1 MGGMSEWVTRL
12 SILVAALVGAWY
24 DARER
29 RIPNS
34 LTVPALCLA
43 LAISA
48 LGGLGSL
55 GASLAGTGLCLVL
68 SLPLFLLRGLG
79 GGDVKLLVAFGAFLG
94 PTRLFPAL
102 VVMAFVGGALGL
114 VAMIR
119 QGAVRRTFVNL
130 YLMGQTVRD
139 RIFARGKDA
148 KSAFWLT
155 LDTPGVVT
163 APYGVA
169 ISAGA
174 LYAWFF

>member
-1 MGGMSEWVTRL
+1 MEGMSEWVTGL
-12 SILVAALVGAWY
+12 SILAVALASGWY
-24 DARER
+24 DVRER
-29 RIPNS
+29 RIPNF
-34 LTVPALCLA
+34 LTVFAFA
-43 LAISA
+43 LAISISA

-55 GASLAGTGLCLVL
+55 GVSLLGAGL
-68 SLPLFLLRGLG
+68 SLLLALPLFLLRGLG

-94 PTRLFPAL
+94 PTRLFPAFI
-102 VVMAFVGGALGL
+102 VMAFVGGALGL

-148 KSAFWLT
+148 QSMFWVT
-155 LDTPGVVT
+155 LDTPGAVT
-163 APYGVA
+163 VPYGVA